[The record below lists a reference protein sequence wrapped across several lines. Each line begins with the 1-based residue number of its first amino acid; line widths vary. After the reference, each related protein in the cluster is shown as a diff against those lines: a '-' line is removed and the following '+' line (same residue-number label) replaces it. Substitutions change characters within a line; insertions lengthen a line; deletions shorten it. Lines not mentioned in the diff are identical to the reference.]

1 MFTLSRHYTNQC
13 LNPEKGTITIDGI
26 DLSTITL
33 DSYRQYLGT
42 LLNEGP
48 CKTYSK
54 LVELYN
60 MGYDGAKIIRAVM
73 SPFVANDY
81 NPLGAGGSTSN
92 DGVGGFYP
100 RY

>member
-1 MFTLSRHYTNQC
+1 M
-13 LNPEKGTITIDGI
+13 
-26 DLSTITL
+26 
-33 DSYRQYLGT
+33 

-48 CKTYSK
+48 CKAYSK

-60 MGYDGAKIIRAVM
+60 MSYDGAKIIRAVL

-81 NPLGAGGSTSN
+81 NPLGAGSEAS
-92 DGVGGFYP
+92 DGLGGTYP